1 MGVCLFFHLMDRRQT
16 CYCFIPGLVEYGKLQ
31 KATGLNVDSQW
42 KYIFFPLTCGAIYPT
57 YLFCVSFGDIGH
69 RDVCLFW
76 KIMEH
81 GIRLV
86 LFKAI

>member
-1 MGVCLFFHLMDRRQT
+1 MDRRQT
-16 CYCFIPGLVEYGKLQ
+16 FYCFIPGLVECEKLQ

-76 KIMEH
+76 KIMEQMVF
-81 GIRLV
+81 GLSCSK
-86 LFKAI
+86 LFKNTFKRT